1 MLLCLSVNEDTGR
14 VAAELSFCQAAA
26 PKPRPATL
34 GWRSRDLFSNTIE
47 RAEQP
52 MTKQHSLR
60 PADLVDLAAP
70 VSQKLRRSC
79 LSYSEILAQSVS
91 VIAPSTVPAA
101 VLGLIFAKAGNAT
114 WLSFLIGVFGL
125 VLVSLNINQF
135 ARRSASPGSLY
146 SYIVQ
151 GLGPTAGVLGGWS
164 LLFGYMLTGMSTLCG
179 FALVANVL
187 LQQLVGVQVP
197 VVALFAVGV
206 LGTFYIAFRD
216 IQLSAKTMLMFE
228 GLSLLS
234 VMVLGALIWSSKGF
248 AVDTAQLTLEGAT
261 PSGALVGVV
270 LVVFGFSGFESSTA
284 LGAEAKNPLK
294 TIPRSVLQ
302 SVVLA
307 GVFFTAMSYVVVLGF
322 EGSGQSL
329 ADTEAPL
336 NTLANSIGWGGLGT
350 VINIGILLSFLSCTL
365 ASINSTARIL
375 FSMANHGLIAES
387 LGQAHVENRTPH
399 VAVGLSALITFSVP
413 AALYAYGISAF
424 ECQGYFGTLCSFGFI
439 VVYILISLAAPAYLA
454 SIGKLTRKAVAY
466 SVGGIAFMALPL
478 IGVIGIPGSTLLPTP
493 DAAGMIMVSIFGVYM
508 AIGLIWLVLQRTR
521 RPGMIA
527 QMQRA
532 IDDVDHQFAR
542 VSEPVRTS

>member
-1 MLLCLSVNEDTGR
+1 
-14 VAAELSFCQAAA
+14 
-26 PKPRPATL
+26 
-34 GWRSRDLFSNTIE
+34 
-47 RAEQP
+47 

-187 LQQLVGVQVP
+187 LQQLAGVQVP

-234 VMVLGALIWSSKGF
+234 V
-248 AVDTAQLTLEGAT
+248 
-261 PSGALVGVV
+261 
-270 LVVFGFSGFESSTA
+270 
-284 LGAEAKNPLK
+284 
-294 TIPRSVLQ
+294 
-302 SVVLA
+302 
-307 GVFFTAMSYVVVLGF
+307 
-322 EGSGQSL
+322 
-329 ADTEAPL
+329 
-336 NTLANSIGWGGLGT
+336 
-350 VINIGILLSFLSCTL
+350 
-365 ASINSTARIL
+365 
-375 FSMANHGLIAES
+375 
-387 LGQAHVENRTPH
+387 
-399 VAVGLSALITFSVP
+399 
-413 AALYAYGISAF
+413 
-424 ECQGYFGTLCSFGFI
+424 
-439 VVYILISLAAPAYLA
+439 
-454 SIGKLTRKAVAY
+454 
-466 SVGGIAFMALPL
+466 
-478 IGVIGIPGSTLLPTP
+478 
-493 DAAGMIMVSIFGVYM
+493 
-508 AIGLIWLVLQRTR
+508 
-521 RPGMIA
+521 
-527 QMQRA
+527 
-532 IDDVDHQFAR
+532 
-542 VSEPVRTS
+542 